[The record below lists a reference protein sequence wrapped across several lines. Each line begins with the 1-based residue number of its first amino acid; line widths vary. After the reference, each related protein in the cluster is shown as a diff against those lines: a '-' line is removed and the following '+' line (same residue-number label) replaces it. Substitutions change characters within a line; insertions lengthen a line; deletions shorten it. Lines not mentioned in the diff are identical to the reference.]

1 MIDIPQQFNM
11 ATYFLD
17 DRVKEGKGEKV
28 AIRYR
33 DRSYTYRDVVRES
46 NRVGNVLRD
55 LGVGVEDRVYLCLPD
70 IPEFAFS
77 LFGILKVGAVLTM
90 GNPRLPREDYEYY
103 LDYTRAKV
111 AIVHASCA
119 EHFRAIKSK
128 HLRALIVV
136 GHDYERLVEKAGD
149 TCVIADTTRDDVA
162 CWLFSGGT
170 TGRSKG
176 VVHCHHDFPYNTEHY
191 AKQVVQYRESD
202 VTLSVPRLYF
212 GYATGTNLWFPFAV
226 GATTALFD
234 EQPTPETLFE
244 MIRKFRPTVLTNVPT
259 TIGKMVNHPDAAKQ
273 DLSCLRVVLSA
284 GEYLPPELYQRW
296 KQTFRAEIL
305 DGIGSAE
312 MFHIYISNRIGDVKQ
327 GSLGKIV
334 PGYEAKVVNPETG
347 AECPVGEVGRL
358 HIKGDSA
365 GLMYFNQHE
374 KSKETF
380 AGDWCFTADLFHV
393 DAEGYYWY
401 EGRVDDLLKV
411 GGIFVS
417 PIEVENCLLKHAAV
431 AEAAVVGWKD
441 EAGLEKP
448 KAYVVLKAGARA
460 TVEELQAHVKER
472 LAPYKFPRVVEFID
486 ALPKT
491 DRGKIDRKKLK
502 P

>member
-1 MIDIPQQFNM
+1 MDLPHRFNM

-17 DRVKEGKGEKV
+17 DRLTEGRGEKV
-28 AIRYR
+28 AIRWR
-33 DRSYTYRDVVRES
+33 DKSFTYRDVVRDS
-46 NRVGNVLRD
+46 NRVANVLRD
-55 LGVGVEDRVYLCLPD
+55 LGVGMEDRVYLCLPD
-70 IPEFAFS
+70 IPEFAAS

-111 AIVHASCA
+111 AIVHSSCV
-119 EHFRAIKSK
+119 EHFRAIKSRYCK
-128 HLRALIVV
+128 ALLVV
-136 GHDYERLVEKAGD
+136 GENYEQLVSKAKD
-149 TCVIADTTRDDVA
+149 TVEIADTTRDDVA

-202 VTLSVPRLYF
+202 VTLSVAKLYF

-226 GATTALFD
+226 GGTTALFD

-244 MIRKFRPTVLTNVPT
+244 KIRQFRPTVLTNVPT
-259 TIGKMVNHPDAAKQ
+259 MIGKMVNHPDAAKQ

-284 GEYLPPELYQRW
+284 GEYLPPALYQQW
-296 KQTFRAEIL
+296 KETFKAEVL

-312 MFHIYISNRIGDVKQ
+312 MFHIYISNGIGDVKQ
-327 GSLGKIV
+327 GSLGRIV
-334 PGYEAKVVNPETG
+334 PGYEAKIVNPETG
-347 AECPVGEVGRL
+347 AECAVGEVGRL

-365 GLMYFNQHE
+365 GLMYFDQHE

-380 AGDWCFTADLFHV
+380 AGDWCFTADLLHV
-393 DAEGYYWY
+393 DAQGYYWY

-417 PIEVENCLLKHAAV
+417 PIEVENCLLKHSAV
-431 AEAAVVGWKD
+431 AEAAVIGWKD

-448 KAYVVLKAGARA
+448 KAFVVLKPGARA
-460 TVEELQAHVKER
+460 TAEDLQAHVKER
-472 LAPYKFPRVVEFID
+472 LAPYKYPRVVQFID

-502 P
+502 Q